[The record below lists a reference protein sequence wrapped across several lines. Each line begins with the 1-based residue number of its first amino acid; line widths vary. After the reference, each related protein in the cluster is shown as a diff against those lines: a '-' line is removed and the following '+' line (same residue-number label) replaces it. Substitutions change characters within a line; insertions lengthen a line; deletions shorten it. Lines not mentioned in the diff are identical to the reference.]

1 MPTLHIPLYPLELVI
16 GRAGIAYELSGD
28 KWPPIPIS
36 LIEAQARDLGSMSA
50 NACYRHLTWTR

>member
-1 MPTLHIPLYPLELVI
+1 LELVI

-36 LIEAQARDLGSMSA
+36 LIEAQARDLGSMSVIA
-50 NACYRHLTWTR
+50 